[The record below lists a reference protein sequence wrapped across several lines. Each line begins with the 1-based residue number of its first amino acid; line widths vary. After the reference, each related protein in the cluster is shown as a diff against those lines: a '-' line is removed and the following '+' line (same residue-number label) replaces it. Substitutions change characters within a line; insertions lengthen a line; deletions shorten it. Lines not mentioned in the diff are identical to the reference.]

1 MPSIL
6 NLGYPPFF
14 INGYI
19 KSQLVNFG
27 IIDQSETTP
36 ILPVTPEDSS
46 MIYQQLLQTS
56 NTPNPLLIQ
65 YDRLLRFR
73 PSPFYRR
80 KREQLVYTFIC
91 SSFEKQQS
99 AIAMCIEALDR
110 QDSTA
115 QDINA
120 WAGAN
125 TLYDDDGVT
134 PIPKNVYFHNFRV
147 YQVDESRDLIE
158 LASVN
163 MSLTRGK
170 IIIEFDYHTT
180 DPQDPSDPWPFT

>member
-1 MPSIL
+1 MPSTL

-19 KSQLVNFG
+19 KDQLTSFD
-27 IIDQSETTP
+27 IIQSSEVTP
-36 ILPVTPEDSS
+36 ILPVTPEDSAT
-46 MIYQQLLQTS
+46 IYQQLLTTS

-91 SSFEKQQS
+91 SSLEKQNN
-99 AIAMCIEALDR
+99 AMAMTIEALDR
-110 QDSTA
+110 QDAAA

-120 WAGAN
+120 WAAAN
-125 TLYDDDGVT
+125 TLFDDDGQT

-163 MSLTRGK
+163 MSLVRGK

-180 DPQDPSDPWPFT
+180 DSQGWPFT

>member
-1 MPSIL
+1 MANTL
-6 NLGYPPFF
+6 NLAYPPFF

-19 KSQLVNFG
+19 KSQLVDFG
-27 IIDQSETTP
+27 IIGPSENTP
-36 ILPVTPEDSS
+36 ILPVTPEDAAT
-46 MIYQQLLQTS
+46 IYQQLLQSS
-56 NTPNPLLIQ
+56 NVPNPLLIQ

-91 SSFEKQQS
+91 SSLEKENN
-99 AIAMCIEALDR
+99 AMAMVIEALDR
-110 QDSTA
+110 QDATA
-115 QDINA
+115 EDINA
-120 WAGAN
+120 WAAAN
-125 TLYDDDGVT
+125 TLFDDDGIT

-163 MSLTRGK
+163 MNTVRGK
-170 IIIEFDYHTT
+170 IIIEFDYHTK
-180 DPQDPSDPWPFT
+180 DPANWPFT

>member
-1 MPSIL
+1 MANVL
-6 NLGYPPFF
+6 DLGFPPFF

-19 KSQLVNFG
+19 KDQLINFG
-27 IIDQSETTP
+27 IIEQSETTP
-36 ILPVTPEDSS
+36 ILPVTPEDSNT
-46 MIYQQLLQTS
+46 IYQQLLQTS

-80 KREQLVYTFIC
+80 KREQLVYTFFC
-91 SSFEKQQS
+91 SSYEKQS
-99 AIAMCIEALDR
+99 NAMAMVIEALDR

-120 WAGAN
+120 WAAAN

-134 PIPKNVYFHNFRV
+134 PLPKNVYFHNFRV

-170 IIIEFDYHTT
+170 IIVEFDYHTT
-180 DPQDPSDPWPFT
+180 DPANWPFT